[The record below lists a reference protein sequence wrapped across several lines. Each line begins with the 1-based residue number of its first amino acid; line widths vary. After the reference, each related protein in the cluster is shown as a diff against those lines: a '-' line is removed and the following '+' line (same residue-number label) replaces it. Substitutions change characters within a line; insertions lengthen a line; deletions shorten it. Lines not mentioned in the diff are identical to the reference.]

1 MQVVAGYRNR
11 QSKCRKA
18 GRNTG
23 DAVALLGAQLTRTAN
38 AGCAGGHGGR
48 QRKDWHLINGQ
59 RHVGWCHID
68 AVQGGAAYAQ
78 VAYWLPRTVI
88 GGRELVNAG
97 AHALQE
103 VDGVASGGVQ
113 RDAANE

>member
-1 MQVVAGYRNR
+1 MQG
-11 QSKCRKA
+11 
-18 GRNTG
+18 
-23 DAVALLGAQLTRTAN
+23 RTA
-38 AGCAGGHGGR
+38 
-48 QRKDWHLINGQ
+48 D
-59 RHVGWCHID
+59 
-68 AVQGGAAYAQ
+68 AQ